1 MAKENISISEM
12 EELRT
17 RLDWSDEERRKAARR
32 IAELEKQL
40 ALQERGREN
49 RTQRIKEL
57 EERLANV
64 TSQIA
69 RLPQIDTQ
77 LAQFKD
83 EVVGLIEQYDER
95 RVRAEEEMERLRRVE
110 HEVNAREIAAI
121 RKELPAISR
130 LQTEMELRQAEEARL
145 ANLIGVIQNRIPPIE
160 NRIENWGN
168 DLAYLEEAEN
178 QNSRNITEVQSTLVG
193 ISKRWEPIYNQM
205 NILGDKLNR
214 LQTEINAVAETQ
226 TELRQTIKTWAEQVQ
241 LGEYERNQRLNNW
254 ERMLEE
260 QEDVMQSYAKQ
271 WVTFSDLYKE
281 AKMALQTLTAWQ
293 KQIEQQQRE
302 TSELARVEAN
312 RMQQRWETFVTEHN
326 KKWKSFEVDVD
337 QRLASSNRHER
348 QLREQIAQIEESLI
362 EVNREQEK
370 VWRVQGAQAD
380 AIKQIPRI
388 WQEEVEKTLANDPNR
403 RRQPTIVSVDEDL

>member
-1 MAKENISISEM
+1 MPKESVSISEV

-17 RLDWSDEERRKAARR
+17 RLDWMDEERRKATRR

-83 EVVGLIEQYDER
+83 EVVALIEQYDER
-95 RVRAEEEMERLRRVE
+95 RVRTEEEMERLRRVE

-130 LQTEMELRQAEEARL
+130 LQNEMELRQAEEARL
-145 ANLIGVIQNRIPPIE
+145 ANLIGVLQNRIPPIE
-160 NRIENWGN
+160 NRIENWSN

-178 QNSRNITEVQSTLVG
+178 DNSRNITEVQSTLVG
-193 ISKRWEPIYNQM
+193 ISKRWEPIYNQI

-214 LQTEINAVAETQ
+214 LQSEISAVAETQ
-226 TELRQTIKTWAEQVQ
+226 TEYRQTIKTWAEQVQ
-241 LGEYERNQRLNNW
+241 LGEYERNQRLNSW
-254 ERMLEE
+254 QRMLEE
-260 QEDVMQSYAKQ
+260 QEDVMAGYAKQ
-271 WVTFSDLYKE
+271 WVTFSDQYKE

-302 TSELARVEAN
+302 ASELARVEAN

-326 KKWKSFEVDVD
+326 KKWKHFEVDVD
-337 QRLASSNRHER
+337 QRLAASTRHER
-348 QLREQIAQIEESLI
+348 QLREQIAELEESLD
-362 EVNREQEK
+362 EVNKEQEK
-370 VWRVQGAQAD
+370 VWRVQSAQTD

-403 RRQPTIVSVDEDL
+403 RRQPTIVPVEEDL